1 MYDSNYYCLANLQ
14 GSDTGTA
21 HTHYMYAEPVSA
33 SQMAYGA
40 WAKNNTSR
48 ILVIGRFS

>member
-14 GSDTGTA
+14 GSNTGTA
-21 HTHYMYAEPVSA
+21 HTNYMYAEPVSA
-33 SQMAYGA
+33 SQMAYGSYT
-40 WAKNNTSR
+40 KDNISR